1 MGSIKNIADSLHG
14 SKKPEKK
21 ITFFSS
27 AIKKRWL
34 LNNFSVIVLAIVF
47 VLLSVA
53 IAITTY
59 HYDSLKSS
67 LTSRAN
73 TVSGY
78 INRYMT
84 SNYNQFYT
92 FTGEFVENFSEKDK
106 VEIQIVDVYG
116 RVMFSSTGFMAGY
129 VPSTPDVGNALSNA
143 KIWDYVGMDPVSGE
157 RIAAVTAPIFNQ
169 NGSTIGGVRFVSST
183 SLVEKQL
190 IRIYLLIA
198 GCGIGV
204 IGKII
209 ISTQFF
215 ISSIVNPV
223 IEINE
228 LAKKIAKGQYGEKIN
243 MEFNDEIGELCNTIN
258 NMSVE
263 IARVEKVKNDFISS
277 VSHELRTPL
286 TAIGGWTET
295 IAVDFSDKETMSQ
308 GLNIIHKETMRLT
321 QMVEELLDFSRIES
335 GRFKLQMEIFDIRG
349 ELYDAVFI
357 YRTALMEEGM
367 AIEYDEGEEPI
378 IINGDKHRIKQVF
391 LNIIDNAAKYGA
403 DGNKIEI
410 KISHDDSYGLVT
422 ISDFGQGIPE
432 EELPFVKQKFFKGSS
447 KQRGAGIGLAVCNEI
462 VTLHGGEL
470 DIQSVYGEGTTV
482 SIYLPLYREET
493 GLQ

>member
-1 MGSIKNIADSLHG
+1 
-14 SKKPEKK
+14 
-21 ITFFSS
+21 
-27 AIKKRWL
+27 
-34 LNNFSVIVLAIVF
+34 
-47 VLLSVA
+47 
-53 IAITTY
+53 
-59 HYDSLKSS
+59 
-67 LTSRAN
+67 
-73 TVSGY
+73 
-78 INRYMT
+78 
-84 SNYNQFYT
+84 
-92 FTGEFVENFSEKDK
+92 
-106 VEIQIVDVYG
+106 
-116 RVMFSSTGFMAGY
+116 
-129 VPSTPDVGNALSNA
+129 
-143 KIWDYVGMDPVSGE
+143 
-157 RIAAVTAPIFNQ
+157 
-169 NGSTIGGVRFVSST
+169 
-183 SLVEKQL
+183 
-190 IRIYLLIA
+190 
-198 GCGIGV
+198 
-204 IGKII
+204 
-209 ISTQFF
+209 
-215 ISSIVNPV
+215 
-223 IEINE
+223 
-228 LAKKIAKGQYGEKIN
+228 
-243 MEFNDEIGELCNTIN
+243 
-258 NMSVE
+258 
-263 IARVEKVKNDFISS
+263 
-277 VSHELRTPL
+277 
-286 TAIGGWTET
+286 
-295 IAVDFSDKETMSQ
+295 
-308 GLNIIHKETMRLT
+308 
-321 QMVEELLDFSRIES
+321 MVEELLDFSRIES